1 MKPARIIVI
10 AVAAVSAVGLALVV
24 RAMGNDGETVT
35 PAAAAAPVEA
45 PTARVLVARRDLRV
59 GERLQDADFEWKAW
73 PINAVN
79 AAYVTDGSVPIPA
92 LEAAEDEAEADP
104 PADTV
109 RRGDGATA
117 RVARAAADV
126 AGLTPRAQFVG
137 AVVREPILAGEPI
150 VARKLVRAGQSGY
163 LAVVLA
169 PGMRAMAVEVSAET
183 GAGGFIL
190 PGDRVDVIMS
200 RRAEEE
206 IDGSS
211 GYVTATVLRN
221 IKVLAMGEV
230 TEAGDDDQRVAAA
243 TATLEVGATEAE
255 LLAFAEAQGDL
266 FLTLRSYADADEPS
280 GGAAPMRRAAAETQG
295 VRVFRNGEATVVPV
309 RP

>member
-10 AVAAVSAVGLALVV
+10 VVAAVSAVGLALVV
-24 RAMGNDGETVT
+24 RAMGNEGAAA
-35 PAAAAAPVEA
+35 PSAAAAPAEA

-59 GERLQDADFEWKAW
+59 GERIQDSDLEWKPW
-73 PINAVN
+73 PIHAVN
-79 AAYVTDGSVPIPA
+79 AAWTTDGSVPIPQA
-92 LEAAEDEAEADP
+92 AGEAATETSESPVDQA
-104 PADTV
+104 
-109 RRGDGATA
+109 RRGDGAAA
-117 RVARAAADV
+117 RVVRAAADA
-126 AGLTPRAQFVG
+126 AGLTPRQQFIG

-163 LAVVLA
+163 LAVVLS
-169 PGMRAMAVEVSAET
+169 PGMRAMAVRVSAET

-200 RRAEEE
+200 RRADSE
-206 IDGSS
+206 IDGAS

-230 TEAGDDDQRVAAA
+230 TEAGADDQRVAAT
-243 TATLEVGATEAE
+243 TATLEVGPREAE

-266 FLTLRSYADADEPS
+266 YLTLRSYADADEPS
-280 GGAAPMRRAAAETQG
+280 GGVVAPVRRAAAEGG